1 MKNTVLSSRF
11 SNLSNRDAAI
21 KLLKSIPADLP
32 YPDWFRVAAA
42 LKNSGVEFEEFD
54 LWSQTAPDKYD
65 GTTAEQVWD
74 DAAAYGKPEITLGT
88 LRFIAAQYNGTIVP
102 APQEMLPPPE
112 SEEEQAT
119 QIAEFLETMFCPGE
133 SYELVSEV
141 MINGNGKKIPCRSTP
156 EIIVREESEFSAES
170 IANIT
175 TFVSSCSDG
184 AWISLNPVSQVI
196 KGRAPTDAEVTECRH
211 ALIEADDL
219 SKEEQWQKLRELNLP
234 ILAVV
239 WSGGKS
245 LHAIVKIDAGN
256 DQELYKKRVELLH
269 GYLKGNGFPADR
281 ANKNPSRLTRLPGV
295 RRGNDMQYL
304 VAREFGPKDWDTFER
319 MFLSKLDRRSET
331 SPVNGQKGGRPFMPV
346 TEFAKQFL
354 GKYSETGMLLLRY
367 WNGDWWQ
374 FADGIWTQLS
384 EEDLRI
390 QITRFLQNLPTNEA
404 GRIST
409 ALITD
414 TIANLKGFCGL
425 TGINMPCWLPTGED
439 AADIS
444 CFSNGLLSIK
454 ELIAGNEQAVQPHTP
469 AYFGIDRVGYAY
481 DPAAGYP
488 MWEEYLL
495 TTFDNEDSRTA
506 LQMMFGYVLSGKF
519 DKNIGFFLIGRG
531 GDGKS
536 VAAHILRKLV
546 GESQTCCLPFANLG
560 DRFSSYLLTEH
571 KLNLVEELPVSAEVY
586 NISDAEKIFKMVT
599 DGAVIPV
606 ERKFHSPQEK
616 RAKARCV
623 FLANELPSFVDRSNG
638 LWDRLIILPFTHRF
652 RDTDSEKANLKYE
665 LETELP
671 GIFNWAIVGA
681 RTLATLPRFPVPQA
695 SREYL
700 TKHRLACDHEA
711 AFLHEAVITA
721 PKGVCPKQELYKTYR
736 QWTEDHGYK
745 PFGAD
750 RFNAAVKATF
760 PDAQEKRQRS
770 PYDWLVWEGIRF
782 SEGTIT
788 EKE

>member
-1 MKNTVLSSRF
+1 MKNTTLSHKQSDR
-11 SNLSNRDAAI
+11 STALE
-21 KLLKSIPADLP
+21 LLQSIPADLP

-54 LWSQTAPDKYD
+54 HWSQTAPDKYD

-112 SEEEQAT
+112 TEEEQAT
-119 QIAEFLETMFCPGE
+119 QIAEFWTTMFRSGE
-133 SYELVSEV
+133 SFELVTKV
-141 MINGNGKKIPCRSTP
+141 GFGDKGRTFPWRSADQIFTLND
-156 EIIVREESEFSAES
+156 F
-170 IANIT
+170 ANIDECLR
-175 TFVSSCSDG
+175 VVQSCHKG
-184 AWISLNPVSQVI
+184 AWISLNPVSQQI
-196 KGRAPTDAEVTECRH
+196 KGKAPTDSEVTDYRH
-211 ALIEADDL
+211 ALVEADDL
-219 SKEEQWQKLRELNLP
+219 SQDEQWQQLRELNLP
-234 ILAVV
+234 VLAVV

-256 DQELYKKRVELLH
+256 NLQLFRERVAKLYA
-269 GYLKGNGFPADR
+269 YLKEKNFPADR

-295 RRGNDMQYL
+295 RREEDMQYL

-354 GKYSETGMLLLRY
+354 DKYSENGMLLLQY

-374 FADGIWTQLS
+374 FADGIWAQLS

-390 QITRFLQNLPTNEA
+390 EITRFLQNLSANEA

-546 GESQTCCLPFANLG
+546 GKSQTCCLPFANLG
-560 DRFSSYLLTEH
+560 DRFSSYLLTEN

-770 PYDWLVWEGIRF
+770 PYDRLVWEGIRF

>member
-1 MKNTVLSSRF
+1 MKNTTLSHKQSDR
-11 SNLSNRDAAI
+11 STALE
-21 KLLKSIPADLP
+21 LLQSIPADLP

-54 LWSQTAPDKYD
+54 HWSQTAPDKYD

-88 LRFIAAQYNGTIVP
+88 LRFIAAQYNGIIVP

-112 SEEEQAT
+112 TEEEQAT
-119 QIAEFLETMFCPGE
+119 QIAEFWTTMFRSGE
-133 SYELVSEV
+133 SFELVTKV
-141 MINGNGKKIPCRSTP
+141 GGNDKGRAVPCRSADQILTL
-156 EIIVREESEFSAES
+156 SDF
-170 IANIT
+170 ANIDECLRI
-175 TFVSSCSDG
+175 VQSYRKG
-184 AWISLNPVSQVI
+184 AWISLNPVSQQI
-196 KGRAPTDAEVTECRH
+196 KRKAPSDSEVTDYRH
-211 ALIEADDL
+211 ALVEADDL
-219 SKEEQWQKLRELNLP
+219 SQDEQWQQLRELNLP
-234 ILAVV
+234 VLAVV

-256 DQELYKKRVELLH
+256 NLQLFRERVAKLYA
-269 GYLKGNGFPADR
+269 YLKEKNFPADR

-295 RRGNDMQYL
+295 RREEDMQYL

-354 GKYSETGMLLLRY
+354 DKYSENGMLLLQY

-374 FADGIWTQLS
+374 FADGIWAQLS

-390 QITRFLQNLPTNEA
+390 EITRFLQNLSANEA

-546 GESQTCCLPFANLG
+546 GKSQTCCLPFANLG
-560 DRFSSYLLTEH
+560 DRFSSYLLTEN

-770 PYDWLVWEGIRF
+770 PYDRLVWEGIRF

>member
-1 MKNTVLSSRF
+1 MKSSAHPRLSSKQSER
-11 SNLSNRDAAI
+11 LTALE
-21 KLLKSIPADLP
+21 LLQSIPADLP
-32 YPDWFRVAAA
+32 YSDWFRVAAA

-54 LWSQTAPDKYD
+54 HWSQTAPDKYD

-112 SEEEQAT
+112 TEEEQAT
-119 QIAEFLETMFCPGE
+119 QIAEFWTTMFRSGE
-133 SYELVSEV
+133 SFELVTKV
-141 MINGNGKKIPCRSTP
+141 GVNDKGRAVPCRSADQILTL
-156 EIIVREESEFSAES
+156 SDF
-170 IANIT
+170 ANIDECLR
-175 TFVSSCSDG
+175 VVQSYRKG
-184 AWISLNPVSQVI
+184 AWISLNPVSQQI
-196 KGRAPTDAEVTECRH
+196 KRKAPSDSEVTDYRH
-211 ALIEADDL
+211 ALVEADDL
-219 SKEEQWQKLRELNLP
+219 SQDEQWQQLRELNLP
-234 ILAVV
+234 VLAVV

-245 LHAIVKIDAGN
+245 LHIIVKIDAGN
-256 DQELYKKRVELLH
+256 DFKLYRERIAKLYAFLEQK
-269 GYLKGNGFPADR
+269 GFPADR

-295 RRGNDMQYL
+295 QRGEDMQYL
-304 VAREFGPKDWDTFER
+304 VAREFGPEDWDTFER
-319 MFLSKLDRRSET
+319 MFLVKSDRRSET
-331 SPVNGQKGGRPFMPV
+331 SSVNGQKGGRPFMPV
-346 TEFAKQFL
+346 TEFAKQFWHEH
-354 GKYSETGMLLLRY
+354 SRDGMSLLQY
-367 WNGDWWQ
+367 WGGDWWR
-374 FADGIWTQLS
+374 FEGGVWKVFS
-384 EEDLRI
+384 EEELRI
-390 QITRFLQNLPTNEA
+390 QITRFLQKLSVDEE

-425 TGINMPCWLPTGED
+425 TGITMPCWLPDGED
-439 AADIS
+439 ASDMV
-444 CFSNGLLSIK
+444 CFSNGVLSIIK
-454 ELIAGNEQAVQPHTP
+454 LIAGNEQVLQPHTP
-469 AYFGIDRVGYAY
+469 EYFGVDRVGYAY
-481 DPAAGYP
+481 DPAAVCP
-488 MWEEYLL
+488 MWGRYLQ

-606 ERKFHSPQEK
+606 ERKYHTPQEK

-638 LWDRLIILPFTHRF
+638 LWDRLIVLPFTRRF
-652 RDTDSEKANLKYE
+652 RDTDSEMPNLKYE
-665 LETELP
+665 LEAELP
-671 GIFNWAIVGA
+671 GIFNWSIAGA
-681 RTLATLPRFPVPQA
+681 RKLETMVRFPVPPKSA
-695 SREYL
+695 EYL
-700 TKHRLACDHEA
+700 EKHRLACDHEA
-711 AFLHEAVITA
+711 AFLRENVIAV
-721 PKGVCPKQELYKTYR
+721 PDGSCPKQELYQIYR
-736 QWTEDHGYK
+736 QWTEAHGYK

-750 RFNAAVKATF
+750 RFNSAVKAAF
-760 PDAQEKRQRS
+760 PDVWAKRQRT
-770 PYDWLVWEGIRF
+770 PYDRMVWMGIRF
-782 SEGTIT
+782 SAGTVT

>member
-1 MKNTVLSSRF
+1 
-11 SNLSNRDAAI
+11 
-21 KLLKSIPADLP
+21 
-32 YPDWFRVAAA
+32 
-42 LKNSGVEFEEFD
+42 
-54 LWSQTAPDKYD
+54 
-65 GTTAEQVWD
+65 
-74 DAAAYGKPEITLGT
+74 
-88 LRFIAAQYNGTIVP
+88 
-102 APQEMLPPPE
+102 
-112 SEEEQAT
+112 
-119 QIAEFLETMFCPGE
+119 
-133 SYELVSEV
+133 
-141 MINGNGKKIPCRSTP
+141 
-156 EIIVREESEFSAES
+156 
-170 IANIT
+170 
-175 TFVSSCSDG
+175 
-184 AWISLNPVSQVI
+184 
-196 KGRAPTDAEVTECRH
+196 
-211 ALIEADDL
+211 
-219 SKEEQWQKLRELNLP
+219 
-234 ILAVV
+234 
-239 WSGGKS
+239 
-245 LHAIVKIDAGN
+245 
-256 DQELYKKRVELLH
+256 
-269 GYLKGNGFPADR
+269 
-281 ANKNPSRLTRLPGV
+281 
-295 RRGNDMQYL
+295 
-304 VAREFGPKDWDTFER
+304 
-319 MFLSKLDRRSET
+319 
-331 SPVNGQKGGRPFMPV
+331 MPV

-354 GKYSETGMLLLRY
+354 DKYSENGMLLLQY

-374 FADGIWTQLS
+374 FADGIWAQLS

-390 QITRFLQNLPTNEA
+390 EITRFLQNLSANEA

-700 TKHRLACDHEA
+700 AKHRLACDHEA

-721 PKGVCPKQELYKTYR
+721 PKGVCPKQDLYQAYR

-770 PYDWLVWEGIRF
+770 PYDRLVWEGIRF

>member
-1 MKNTVLSSRF
+1 MKNTTHSHNQS
-11 SNLSNRDAAI
+11 DQAI
-21 KLLKSIPADLP
+21 ALELLQCIPADLP

-54 LWSQTAPDKYD
+54 SWCQTAPDKYD
-65 GTTAEQVWD
+65 GTVAEQVWD
-74 DAAAYGKPEITLGT
+74 DVAAKDKPEITLGT
-88 LRFIAAQYNGTIVP
+88 LHFIAAQYNGTIVP

-112 SEEEQAT
+112 TEEEQAT
-119 QIAEFLETMFCPGE
+119 QIAEFWTTMFRSGE
-133 SYELVSEV
+133 SFELVTKV
-141 MINGNGKKIPCRSTP
+141 GVNAKGRAVPRRSADQILTL
-156 EIIVREESEFSAES
+156 SDF
-170 IANIT
+170 ANIDECLR
-175 TFVSSCSDG
+175 VVQSCHKG
-184 AWISLNPVSQVI
+184 AWISLNPGSQQI
-196 KGRAPTDAEVTECRH
+196 KEKAPTDSEVTDCRH

-256 DQELYKKRVELLH
+256 NREFYKKRVELLH
-269 GYLKGNGFPADR
+269 GYLKENGFPVDI

-295 RRGNDMQYL
+295 RRENDMQYL
-304 VAREFGPKDWDTFER
+304 VAREFGPKDWDSFER

-354 GKYSETGMLLLRY
+354 DKYSENDMLLQY

-469 AYFGIDRVGYAY
+469 AYFGINRVEYAY
-481 DPAAGYP
+481 DPDAAYP

-671 GIFNWAIVGA
+671 GIFNWAIAGA
-681 RTLATLPRFPVPQA
+681 RKLETLPRFPVPQA

-700 TKHRLACDHEA
+700 AKHRLACDHEA
-711 AFLHEAVITA
+711 AFLHEAVITD
-721 PKGVCPKQELYKTYR
+721 PEGFCPKQELYKTYR

>member
-1 MKNTVLSSRF
+1 MKNTTLSHKQSDQVIA
-11 SNLSNRDAAI
+11 LE
-21 KLLKSIPADLP
+21 LLKRIPADLP

-65 GTTAEQVWD
+65 GTTAEHVWD

-119 QIAEFLETMFCPGE
+119 QIAEFWTTMFRSGE
-133 SYELVSEV
+133 SFELVTKV
-141 MINGNGKKIPCRSTP
+141 GVNAKGRAVPRRSADQILTLGD
-156 EIIVREESEFSAES
+156 F
-170 IANIT
+170 ANIDECLR
-175 TFVSSCSDG
+175 VVQSCHKG
-184 AWISLNPVSQVI
+184 AWISLNPVSQQI
-196 KGRAPTDAEVTECRH
+196 KEKAPSDSEVTDYRH
-211 ALIEADDL
+211 ALVEADDL
-219 SKEEQWQKLRELNLP
+219 SQDEQWQQLRELNLP
-234 ILAVV
+234 VLAVV

-256 DQELYKKRVELLH
+256 NLQLFRERVAKLYA
-269 GYLKGNGFPADR
+269 YLKEKNFSADR

-295 RRGNDMQYL
+295 RRENDMQYL

-390 QITRFLQNLPTNEA
+390 EITRFLQNLSANEA

-606 ERKFHSPQEK
+606 ERKYHTPQEK

-638 LWDRLIILPFTHRF
+638 LWDRLIVLPFTHRF

-681 RTLATLPRFPVPQA
+681 RKLETLPRFPVPQA

-700 TKHRLACDHEA
+700 AKHRLACDHEA

-770 PYDWLVWEGIRF
+770 PYDRLVWEGIRF

>member
-1 MKNTVLSSRF
+1 MKNTTHLHLFNKQSDRSTA
-11 SNLSNRDAAI
+11 LE
-21 KLLKSIPADLP
+21 LLQRIPADLP

-119 QIAEFLETMFCPGE
+119 QIAEFGTTMFRSGE
-133 SYELVSEV
+133 SFELVTKV
-141 MINGNGKKIPCRSTP
+141 GGNAKGRAVPRRSADQILTL
-156 EIIVREESEFSAES
+156 SDF
-170 IANIT
+170 ANIDECLR
-175 TFVSSCSDG
+175 VVQSCHKG
-184 AWISLNPVSQVI
+184 AWISLNPVSQQI
-196 KGRAPTDAEVTECRH
+196 KEKAPTDSEVTDYRH
-211 ALIEADDL
+211 ALVEADDL
-219 SKEEQWQKLRELNLP
+219 SQDEQWQQLRELNLP
-234 ILAVV
+234 VLAVV

-245 LHAIVKIDAGN
+245 LHIIVKIDAGN
-256 DQELYKKRVELLH
+256 DVKLYRERIAKLYAFLEQK
-269 GYLKGNGFPADR
+269 GFPADR

-295 RRGNDMQYL
+295 RRDGDMQYL
-304 VAREFGPKDWDTFER
+304 VAREFGPKDWDSFER

-354 GKYSETGMLLLRY
+354 DKYSENDMLLQY

-390 QITRFLQNLPTNEA
+390 EITRFLQNLSANEA

-425 TGINMPCWLPTGED
+425 TGINMPCWLPDGTD
-439 AADIS
+439 ASDTV
-444 CFSNGLLSIK
+444 CFGNGLLSIK
-454 ELIAGNEQAVQPHTP
+454 DLIAEDELRLQPHTP
-469 AYFGIDRVGYAY
+469 AYFGVDRVEYAY

-606 ERKFHSPQEK
+606 ERKYHTPQEK

-638 LWDRLIILPFTHRF
+638 LWDRLIVLPFTRRF
-652 RDTDSEKANLKYE
+652 RDTDSEMPNLKYE
-665 LETELP
+665 LEAELP
-671 GIFNWAIVGA
+671 GIFNWSIAGA
-681 RTLATLPRFPVPQA
+681 RKLETMVRFPVPPMSA
-695 SREYL
+695 EYL
-700 TKHRLACDHEA
+700 EKHRLACDHEA
-711 AFLHEAVITA
+711 AFLRENVIAV
-721 PKGVCPKQELYKTYR
+721 PDGFCPKQELYQIYR
-736 QWTEDHGYK
+736 QWTEAHGYK

-750 RFNAAVKATF
+750 RFNAAVKAAF
-760 PDAQEKRQRS
+760 PDVWEKRQRS
-770 PYDWLVWEGIRF
+770 PYDRMVWMGIRF
-782 SEGTIT
+782 SAETVT

>member
-1 MKNTVLSSRF
+1 
-11 SNLSNRDAAI
+11 
-21 KLLKSIPADLP
+21 
-32 YPDWFRVAAA
+32 
-42 LKNSGVEFEEFD
+42 
-54 LWSQTAPDKYD
+54 
-65 GTTAEQVWD
+65 
-74 DAAAYGKPEITLGT
+74 
-88 LRFIAAQYNGTIVP
+88 
-102 APQEMLPPPE
+102 
-112 SEEEQAT
+112 
-119 QIAEFLETMFCPGE
+119 
-133 SYELVSEV
+133 
-141 MINGNGKKIPCRSTP
+141 
-156 EIIVREESEFSAES
+156 
-170 IANIT
+170 
-175 TFVSSCSDG
+175 
-184 AWISLNPVSQVI
+184 
-196 KGRAPTDAEVTECRH
+196 
-211 ALIEADDL
+211 
-219 SKEEQWQKLRELNLP
+219 
-234 ILAVV
+234 
-239 WSGGKS
+239 
-245 LHAIVKIDAGN
+245 
-256 DQELYKKRVELLH
+256 
-269 GYLKGNGFPADR
+269 
-281 ANKNPSRLTRLPGV
+281 
-295 RRGNDMQYL
+295 
-304 VAREFGPKDWDTFER
+304 
-319 MFLSKLDRRSET
+319 
-331 SPVNGQKGGRPFMPV
+331 MPV

-354 GKYSETGMLLLRY
+354 GKYSENGMLLLRY

-469 AYFGIDRVGYAY
+469 AYFGINRVEYAY
-481 DPAAGYP
+481 DPDAAYP

-671 GIFNWAIVGA
+671 GIFNWAIAGA
-681 RTLATLPRFPVPQA
+681 RKLETLPRFPVPQA

-760 PDAQEKRQRS
+760 PDAQEKRLRS
-770 PYDWLVWEGIRF
+770 PYDRLVWEGIRF

>member
-1 MKNTVLSSRF
+1 MKSSAHPRLSSKQSER
-11 SNLSNRDAAI
+11 LTALE
-21 KLLKSIPADLP
+21 LLQSIPADLP
-32 YPDWFRVAAA
+32 YSDWFRVAAA

-54 LWSQTAPDKYD
+54 HWSQTAPDKYD

-112 SEEEQAT
+112 TEEEQAT
-119 QIAEFLETMFCPGE
+119 QIAEFWTTMFRSGE
-133 SYELVSEV
+133 SFELVTKV
-141 MINGNGKKIPCRSTP
+141 GVNDKGRAVPCRSADQILTL
-156 EIIVREESEFSAES
+156 SDF
-170 IANIT
+170 ANIDECLR
-175 TFVSSCSDG
+175 VVQSCRKG
-184 AWISLNPVSQVI
+184 AWISLNPVSQQI
-196 KGRAPTDAEVTECRH
+196 KEKAPSDSEVTDYRH
-211 ALIEADDL
+211 ALVEADDL
-219 SKEEQWQKLRELNLP
+219 SQDEQWQQLRELNLP
-234 ILAVV
+234 VLAVV

-256 DQELYKKRVELLH
+256 NLQLFRERVAKLYA
-269 GYLKGNGFPADR
+269 YLKEKNFPADR

-295 RRGNDMQYL
+295 RREEDMQYL

-390 QITRFLQNLPTNEA
+390 EITRFLQNLSANEA

-560 DRFSSYLLTEH
+560 DRFSSYLLTEN

-681 RTLATLPRFPVPQA
+681 RKLETLPRFPVPQA

-700 TKHRLACDHEA
+700 AKHRLACDHEA
-711 AFLHEAVITA
+711 AFLHEAVITD
-721 PKGVCPKQELYKTYR
+721 PEGFCPKQELYKTYR

-770 PYDWLVWEGIRF
+770 PYDRLVWEGIRF